1 MSIKDIEKSSAFTI
15 PTATTIRFPI
25 TSEENAEESRPGSK
39 YPLLSPVLTQTR
51 RRRAVSTAK
60 QKEPAVVARRNAR
73 ERKRVKLVNDGF
85 VRLRKHVPTD
95 PKNKKLSKVKTL
107 RSAIDY
113 IRHLQHLLSQANKHQ
128 LHSESELDPAATSST
143 IEWITTD
150 LVSSNNFTFSRHSE
164 SSVVSSDARSG
175 IRISTRKT
183 TPYNSI
189 SKFHNLKHR
198 FCEYNFIFYNYILQ
212 MFFLENILIVTLAC
226 SRSFNERA
234 SRQTKFMYKS
244 TSKFYR

>member
-1 MSIKDIEKSSAFTI
+1 MSIKDIDKSSAFTI

-25 TSEENAEESRPGSK
+25 TTTDDNPETARTPTK
-39 YPLLSPVLTQTR
+39 YPILSPVLTQTR

-128 LHSESELDPAATSST
+128 LHSESEIDTAASSST
-143 IEWITTD
+143 IEWITTAD
-150 LVSSNNFTFSRHSE
+150 LVS
-164 SSVVSSDARSG
+164 
-175 IRISTRKT
+175 T
-183 TPYNSI
+183 TN
-189 SKFHNLKHR
+189 H
-198 FCEYNFIFYNYILQ
+198 
-212 MFFLENILIVTLAC
+212 
-226 SRSFNERA
+226 
-234 SRQTKFMYKS
+234 
-244 TSKFYR
+244 